1 MIPLNL
7 AIRVTLFAYIFDI
20 FALSIKES
28 IWEFKVFQKQVI
40 FFEYR

>member
-7 AIRVTLFAYIFDI
+7 AISVTLFIYILDI
-20 FALSIKES
+20 CALSISQS

-40 FFEYR
+40 FSEYR